1 MDSYEKAIDS
11 WKTVNLTDLQKQ
23 LDVQSLAV
31 FQTQS
36 SSLESRKK
44 LADQTRVQI
53 KSLLKEYQNEIDS
66 INKRSKNAESAFL
79 NLYKVFAEVADPYP
93 ILLELKNNSEQKNQ
107 LEELKNENR
116 KLYKQM
122 DDLNDKLANDKK
134 NESQITE
141 LKQQVNQYELLLE
154 ARVNEKVAELTME
167 LKGEFDER
175 IKIYKE
181 SEHSLNRQLS
191 HLKDQ
196 MTSLKSNQ
204 ELNST
209 MNADHYNEDLA
220 LKLADMDIL
229 QLDLEK
235 ANAKNGTLQKQ
246 IIVLKNEIQ
255 KLSNQSVLKET
266 EKDVDN
272 YKNQIQELESQIHS
286 IEKTNKHD
294 QEVYKVKVVELERQ
308 VATKQVEIKQKE
320 TLLEE
325 YSDYEEIKRELEIMK
340 GVEIEQTDDNLPLE
354 RMLLDKNKKLENE
367 NISLKNELSNV
378 NDSLEKTK
386 DLHSKLQFETK
397 QKSSLIAKLE
407 SDIHRLNERTPHSPN
422 EHLEQLMSDF
432 NPTKPK
438 NDSSIIPILTSQRDR
453 YRQRYEES
461 QLETRSLNQKIS
473 TLSDQINSLKQDNIS
488 LYEKLKYQESYVI
501 DVDVNKYKNMYEE
514 RIDPFQQF
522 KQKETKRASNLNT
535 LEQIALE
542 FTKLLVGNKYSRV
555 IFVVYAAMLHLLVFV
570 SLWELMA
577 IESCKAKVPAVT
589 ESLSKLNVDPKT
601 SPVAAPNPAA
611 NVAKPATQAAPQ
623 STPAA
628 QLPPPKGVKEKIKK
642 LKIEDLEIRNTL
654 GTGSFGRVHLVKY
667 KPTGKHYA
675 MKVLKKAEI
684 IKLRQVEHT
693 MNEKNI
699 LEQLDFPFLVK
710 ILGTFQDSNNL
721 YLVLEYVQGGE
732 LFTYL
737 RKSGRFPNH
746 VARFYAAEVVMA
758 FEYLHGK
765 DIIYRDLKPENLLI
779 DHLGH
784 IKITDFGFAKFVPD
798 VTWTLCGTPDYL
810 APEIIQSK
818 GYGRAVDWWAL
829 GILIYEM
836 IAGHPPF
843 YDEDH
848 FKLYEKILGCK
859 LRFPSHFDP
868 LAKDLVKRLLS
879 PDLSKRFGNL
889 KDGVQDIKHHKWFAG
904 VDWDKLKN
912 LEIPSPYVPKLS
924 HEGDTSNFDVYPED
938 HEPYGATGPDPHRER
953 FKDF

>member
-11 WKTVNLTDLQKQ
+11 WKAVNLTELQKQ

-36 SSLESRKK
+36 SSLDSRKK
-44 LADQTRVQI
+44 LAEQTREFKKIPNPDQQQI
-53 KSLLKEYQNEIDS
+53 KVLLKEYQNEIDS

-79 NLYKVFAEVADPYP
+79 NLYKIFAEVADPYP

-107 LEELKNENR
+107 LEELKIENR
-116 KLYKQM
+116 KLYKQI
-122 DDLNDKLANDKK
+122 DDFTEKLANEKK
-134 NESQITE
+134 NEAQITE
-141 LKQQVNQYELLLE
+141 LKEQLE
-154 ARVNEKVAELTME
+154 SKVNEKVAELTME

-181 SEHSLNRQLS
+181 NEHSLNRQLG

-204 ELNST
+204 EINS
-209 MNADHYNEDLA
+209 MSVDSYNEDLA

-229 QLDLEK
+229 NLDLEK
-235 ANAKNGTLQKQ
+235 ANAKNNSLQKE

-255 KLSNQSVLKET
+255 KLSNQNSLEQTKNEM
-266 EKDVDN
+266 EQ

-286 IEKTNKHD
+286 IEKSNKHD
-294 QEVYKVKVVELERQ
+294 QEIYKVKVTELERQ

-340 GVEIEQTDDNLPLE
+340 GVEIEQTDENLPLE

-367 NISLKNELSNV
+367 NISLKNEISSINE
-378 NDSLEKTK
+378 SLEKTK
-386 DLHSKLQFETK
+386 DSLSKLQFETK

-422 EHLEQLMSDF
+422 EHLEHLMSDF
-432 NPTKPK
+432 NPTKTK

-501 DVDVNKYKNMYEE
+501 DVDVNKYKQMYEE

-542 FTKLLVGNKYSRV
+542 FTKLLV
-555 IFVVYAAMLHLLVFV
+555 
-570 SLWELMA
+570 
-577 IESCKAKVPAVT
+577 AKVPAVT

-611 NVAKPATQAAPQ
+611 NVAKPPVQATQAAPQ
-623 STPAA
+623 SPAQSRPPA
-628 QLPPPKGVKEKIKK
+628 QLPLPKGAKEKIKK